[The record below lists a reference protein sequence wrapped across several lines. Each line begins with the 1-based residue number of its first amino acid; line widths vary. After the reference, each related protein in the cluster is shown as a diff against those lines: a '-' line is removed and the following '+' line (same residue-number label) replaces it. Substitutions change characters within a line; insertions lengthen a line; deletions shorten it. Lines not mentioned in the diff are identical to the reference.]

1 MIKCVLNTVKH
12 DYQLWTE
19 ADCNGEFAINN
30 DRAGEYN
37 FYAWVPGF
45 YSNIGENSLLIMEY
59 LEFWREFTKVKRSW
73 ISGFGCTGIALSC
86 RW

>member
-1 MIKCVLNTVKH
+1 MIKCVLNTVKQ

-45 YSNIGENSLLIMEY
+45 YSNFGENSLLIM
-59 LEFWREFTKVKRSW
+59 
-73 ISGFGCTGIALSC
+73 
-86 RW
+86 